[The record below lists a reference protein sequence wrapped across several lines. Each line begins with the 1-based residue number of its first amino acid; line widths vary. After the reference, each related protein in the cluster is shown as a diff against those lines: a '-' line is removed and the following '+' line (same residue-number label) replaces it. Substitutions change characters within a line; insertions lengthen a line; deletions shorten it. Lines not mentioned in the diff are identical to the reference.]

1 VAECQCAGVEP
12 SHFPGCRL
20 ATPFAHCHGSQR
32 ASVVT
37 GLVAGR
43 AAAHAA
49 GERTGAAELLA
60 AGELTSRG
68 AAQLLAQ
75 AAHAGAGVVVVGA
88 AAAPWRGGSMNLL
101 VKRPVLGVKST
112 GVKNL
117 GSRVKSLVP
126 ALKTLGIVTVGLLV
140 SVALSILTALHGP
153 FTLMGD
159 LTAALLLA
167 IPTWVLVI
175 YALFV
180 GASPRVWV
188 GLLAVGLGAALAA
201 FSHLTT

>member
-1 VAECQCAGVEP
+1 
-12 SHFPGCRL
+12 
-20 ATPFAHCHGSQR
+20 
-32 ASVVT
+32 
-37 GLVAGR
+37 
-43 AAAHAA
+43 
-49 GERTGAAELLA
+49 
-60 AGELTSRG
+60 
-68 AAQLLAQ
+68 
-75 AAHAGAGVVVVGA
+75 
-88 AAAPWRGGSMNLL
+88 MNLL

-167 IPTWVLVI
+167 IPAWVLVI

-180 GASPRVWV
+180 RASPRVWV
-188 GLLAVGLGAALAA
+188 GLLAVVLGAALAA
-201 FSHLTT
+201 FNHLTI